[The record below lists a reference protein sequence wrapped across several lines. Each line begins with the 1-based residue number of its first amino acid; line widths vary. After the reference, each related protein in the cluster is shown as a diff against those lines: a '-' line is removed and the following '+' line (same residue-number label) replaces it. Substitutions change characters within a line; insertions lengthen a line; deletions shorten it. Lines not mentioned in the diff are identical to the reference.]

1 MAEPLKKLKLFQKRS
16 TVPKN
21 QKGNPL
27 VLFTVLKPKGSQ
39 DELEKQIVCCN
50 NKNFRGWQ
58 FRLKKDR
65 FYTESISTFPICAC
79 FQNFCFLKLHN
90 DEITHKFDPSCQK
103 THLLLKFENL
113 KKTQR
118 ASGVIKINFI

>member
-1 MAEPLKKLKLFQKRS
+1 MADPLKKMKLFQKRS

-50 NKNFRGWQ
+50 NKNFRGVQ
-58 FRLKKDR
+58 FRLKKTV
-65 FYTESISTFPICAC
+65 FI
-79 FQNFCFLKLHN
+79 L
-90 DEITHKFDPSCQK
+90 
-103 THLLLKFENL
+103 
-113 KKTQR
+113 R
-118 ASGVIKINFI
+118 ASAHSQFVLVFKIFVS